1 MQTETTPFNLKAEW
15 STLWARRYVLLGA
28 GVAAALVAYIATL
41 PFLYKPEYLSTASFI
56 PPVLGQTAQ
65 ARNTFKT
72 GIEFGLDKDIE
83 QMAGTLTSDTAMMY
97 LVNRFKLIDHYGV
110 REENEKRQ
118 YRRLRAAYEDNVLVE
133 LSRYSTVVVKVYDV
147 DPALA
152 ADMANALVA
161 YADSF
166 VERTAGRKAYI
177 SAMET
182 AIKEVD
188 QRRQFLQDTLGK
200 LRAQYGVYNFRY
212 MAEGPSNTALQR
224 MGGNAAFHKKY
235 DQIFTWE
242 SELETINKE
251 LADLRVDYLVQKRT
265 LEAKPS
271 LISVVGYAVRAHYPT
286 RPQKGL
292 IVFSVT
298 LGTVLLTMLGILLY
312 ERRHAVRAA

>member
-1 MQTETTPFNLKAEW
+1 MEDEQTRYNLTREW
-15 STLWARRYVLLGA
+15 ATLWARRYVLLGA
-28 GVAAALVAYIATL
+28 AVAAAVVAYVATL

-56 PPVLGQTAQ
+56 PPALGQTAQ
-65 ARNTFKT
+65 ARNTFRT

-83 QMAGTLTSDTAMMY
+83 QMAGALTSDTTMMY
-97 LVNRFKLIDHYGV
+97 LVNRFGLIDHYGV
-110 REENEKRQ
+110 RDESEKRQ
-118 YRRLRAAYEDNVLVE
+118 YRRLRAAYEDNVQVE
-133 LSRYSTVVVKVYDV
+133 LSRYSTVVIKVYDT

-152 ADMANALVA
+152 ANMANALVA

-177 SAMET
+177 TAMET
-182 AIKEVD
+182 ALKEVD

-200 LRAQYGVYNFRY
+200 LRAQYKVYSFRY
-212 MAEGPSNTALQR
+212 MAEGPSNVALQG
-224 MGGNAAFHKKY
+224 MAGNPAFHKKY

-292 IVFSVT
+292 IVFGVV
-298 LGTVLLTMLGILLY
+298 LGTVLVTALAILIY
-312 ERRHAVRAA
+312 ERRRTMAA